1 MKLPKTTATWTQ
13 RTLRLIVGAL
23 LLAASPALGALGCSS
38 NVEPPATPNAG
49 LPKWEAALRDLYPDQ
64 IDPAVL
70 GLMAPKAASRSDR
83 TLWTRATDADVVGRA
98 QVTTID
104 SSRRGRTGDVTY
116 ALTITFDDPPLAR
129 PRVDQRHFQIV
140 IDPTNQ
146 SYGMLNV
153 LGDRIKE
160 RKFVAVVKRFAGS
173 DDQIDVHFYLYPVSA
188 GFEEVIQEAVAVEEV
203 RDQ

>member
-1 MKLPKTTATWTQ
+1 MKLAPRAAWKLLSSLGAALALATTAA
-13 RTLRLIVGAL
+13 V
-23 LLAASPALGALGCSS
+23 AAGCSS
-38 NVEPPATPNAG
+38 AVESPVTPNAA
-49 LPKWEAALRDLYPDQ
+49 LPKWDAQMRELYPDQ

-70 GLMAPKAASRSDR
+70 GLMAPKPASRADR
-83 TLWTRATDADVVGRA
+83 VLWTRATNADVVGRA
-98 QVTTID
+98 SVTTLD
-104 SSRRGRTGDVTY
+104 SSRRGRTGDLTY
-116 ALTITFDDPPLAR
+116 ALTVTFDDPPLAR
-129 PRVDQRHFQIV
+129 PRVDQRHFQLT

-146 SYGMLNV
+146 SYGMVNV

-160 RKFVAVVKRFAGS
+160 RKFVAVVKQFAGP